1 MRLSILAFAAG
12 VLALQIQGELPGL
25 VLLSA
30 LALASVAGF
39 FVARNGTAMPAR
51 SVVVLSCVVLGFV
64 WAGGRAQIRLA
75 DHLPE
80 AWEGQDVELVGVVAA
95 LPQRFAQGERFVFD
109 VEQAVTPGAQIPH
122 RISLSW
128 YRSRSG
134 AGEIAEDTG
143 AGQARSVR
151 PGERWRFTVRLKR
164 PHGNANPQG
173 FDFEAWL
180 LERGIRATGSIR
192 ARSEAV
198 RLDDFVWR
206 PAYAVEAL
214 RDRLRERFVRALP
227 DAPYTGVLTAL
238 AIGDQRSIP
247 VAQWQ
252 VFSRTGVMHLVS
264 ISGLHVTMI
273 AALCALAVGT
283 LWRRSERLMLRLPAQ
298 KAAIAAG
305 WAAAFFY
312 ASLAGFEVPAQRTL
326 YMLSVLAV
334 ALWAGRNLGVVR
346 TLLLALLVVL
356 LIDPWAVLATGFWL
370 SFGAVAI
377 LFYAGN
383 SRLGPNEPRRW
394 RGVLIQWGAAQW
406 AVTVGGLPLL
416 LLFFQQFSLVSPL
429 ANLVAVPVV
438 TFVVT
443 PLALIFAVIPWPPL
457 LHLDHWV
464 MVQLMALLDWLAAW
478 PVWQQAAPPLWA
490 VLLAL
495 VGVVWLLLP
504 RGFPARWLGLCLLL
518 PALFPPLPRPGM
530 GEAWADVL
538 DVGQGLAVVVRTA
551 RHALLYD
558 TGPGY
563 GGEADAGQRVVVP
576 FLRTNGVAKLDA
588 LVVSHRDQDHSGGL
602 VSVRAH
608 APVGRIL
615 ASFAEAG
622 GERCAA
628 GQSWEWD
635 GVRFTMLHPESDN
648 YEKKTRTNAMSC
660 VLRVESVGASL
671 LLPADIE
678 AANERAL
685 VARAAEALRADV
697 LVVPHHGGKGSSTP
711 EFVSV
716 VAPEHAVFSAGYRNP
731 FGHPRPEILA
741 RYGDSS
747 IWRTDRDGAVRVV
760 LGEGAEVTV
769 WRAERR
775 RYWQHR

>member
-12 VLALQIQGELPGL
+12 VLVLQMQGELPGL

-51 SVVVLSCVVLGFV
+51 SVVVLSCAVLGFV

-75 DHLPE
+75 DDLPE

-214 RDRLRERFVRALP
+214 RDRLRERFARALP

-252 VFSRTGVMHLVS
+252 VFSRTGVIHLVS

-273 AALCALAVGT
+273 AALCGLAVST
-283 LWRRSERLMLRLPAQ
+283 LWRRSERLTLRLPAQ

-326 YMLSVLAV
+326 YMLSVVAV

-383 SRLGPNEPRRW
+383 SRLGPTEPRRW

-438 TFVVT
+438 SFVVT
-443 PLALIFAVIPWPPL
+443 PLALIFAVIPWSPL

-608 APVGRIL
+608 APVGRVL

-635 GVRFTMLHPESDN
+635 GVRFTMLHPESDD

-711 EFVSV
+711 AFVSA

>member
-12 VLALQIQGELPGL
+12 VLVLQMQGELPGL

-438 TFVVT
+438 SFVVT

-576 FLRTNGVAKLDA
+576 FLRTNGVSRLDA
-588 LVVSHRDQDHSGGL
+588 LVVSHQDKDHAGGL
-602 VSVRAH
+602 EAVRAYG
-608 APVGRIL
+608 PVGRVL
-615 ASFAEAG
+615 GSFTEAG

-635 GVRFTMLHPESDN
+635 GVRFTMLHPESDD

-697 LVVPHHGGKGSSTP
+697 LVVPHHGGKGSSTLA
-711 EFVSV
+711 FVSA

>member
-1 MRLSILAFAAG
+1 M
-12 VLALQIQGELPGL
+12 
-25 VLLSA
+25 
-30 LALASVAGF
+30 
-39 FVARNGTAMPAR
+39 
-51 SVVVLSCVVLGFV
+51 
-64 WAGGRAQIRLA
+64 
-75 DHLPE
+75 
-80 AWEGQDVELVGVVAA
+80 
-95 LPQRFAQGERFVFD
+95 
-109 VEQAVTPGAQIPH
+109 
-122 RISLSW
+122 
-128 YRSRSG
+128 
-134 AGEIAEDTG
+134 
-143 AGQARSVR
+143 
-151 PGERWRFTVRLKR
+151 
-164 PHGNANPQG
+164 
-173 FDFEAWL
+173 
-180 LERGIRATGSIR
+180 
-192 ARSEAV
+192 
-198 RLDDFVWR
+198 
-206 PAYAVEAL
+206 
-214 RDRLRERFVRALP
+214 
-227 DAPYTGVLTAL
+227 
-238 AIGDQRSIP
+238 
-247 VAQWQ
+247 AQWQ
-252 VFSRTGVMHLVS
+252 VFSRTGVIHLVS

-273 AALCALAVGT
+273 AALCALAVST
-283 LWRRSERLMLRLPAQ
+283 LWRRSERLTLRLPAQ

-326 YMLSVLAV
+326 YMLSVVAV

-383 SRLGPNEPRRW
+383 SRLGPTEPRRW

-416 LLFFQQFSLVSPL
+416 LLFFHQFSLVSPL

-438 TFVVT
+438 SFVVT

-608 APVGRIL
+608 APVGRVL

-635 GVRFTMLHPESDN
+635 GVRFTMLHPESDD

-711 EFVSV
+711 EFVSA

>member
-12 VLALQIQGELPGL
+12 VLVLQMQGELPGL

-51 SVVVLSCVVLGFV
+51 SVVVLSCAVLGFV

-75 DHLPE
+75 DDLPE

-134 AGEIAEDTG
+134 AGDIAEDTG

-214 RDRLRERFVRALP
+214 RDRLRERFARALP

-252 VFSRTGVMHLVS
+252 VFSRTGVIHLVS

-273 AALCALAVGT
+273 AALCALAVST
-283 LWRRSERLMLRLPAQ
+283 LWRRSERLTLRLPAQ

-326 YMLSVLAV
+326 YMLSVVAV

-383 SRLGPNEPRRW
+383 SRLGPTEPRRW

-438 TFVVT
+438 SFVVT

-608 APVGRIL
+608 APVGRVL

-635 GVRFTMLHPESDN
+635 GVRFTMLHPESDD

-697 LVVPHHGGKGSSTP
+697 LVVPHHGGKGSSTLA
-711 EFVSV
+711 FVSA

>member
-1 MRLSILAFAAG
+1 
-12 VLALQIQGELPGL
+12 
-25 VLLSA
+25 
-30 LALASVAGF
+30 
-39 FVARNGTAMPAR
+39 
-51 SVVVLSCVVLGFV
+51 
-64 WAGGRAQIRLA
+64 
-75 DHLPE
+75 
-80 AWEGQDVELVGVVAA
+80 
-95 LPQRFAQGERFVFD
+95 
-109 VEQAVTPGAQIPH
+109 
-122 RISLSW
+122 
-128 YRSRSG
+128 
-134 AGEIAEDTG
+134 
-143 AGQARSVR
+143 
-151 PGERWRFTVRLKR
+151 
-164 PHGNANPQG
+164 
-173 FDFEAWL
+173 
-180 LERGIRATGSIR
+180 
-192 ARSEAV
+192 
-198 RLDDFVWR
+198 
-206 PAYAVEAL
+206 
-214 RDRLRERFVRALP
+214 
-227 DAPYTGVLTAL
+227 
-238 AIGDQRSIP
+238 
-247 VAQWQ
+247 
-252 VFSRTGVMHLVS
+252 
-264 ISGLHVTMI
+264 
-273 AALCALAVGT
+273 
-283 LWRRSERLMLRLPAQ
+283 
-298 KAAIAAG
+298 
-305 WAAAFFY
+305 
-312 ASLAGFEVPAQRTL
+312 
-326 YMLSVLAV
+326 
-334 ALWAGRNLGVVR
+334 
-346 TLLLALLVVL
+346 
-356 LIDPWAVLATGFWL
+356 L

-438 TFVVT
+438 SFVVT

-635 GVRFTMLHPESDN
+635 GVRFTMLHPESDD

-697 LVVPHHGGKGSSTP
+697 LVVPHHGGKGSSTLA
-711 EFVSV
+711 FVSA